1 MNNSRFFKALLLCL
15 LIAGTLD
22 ISDALIF
29 YGLRGVPPAG
39 LLRFIA
45 GCLLGVSALH
55 GGLAMAA
62 LGLAIHYTITLF
74 WAALFLVA
82 ASRISFLTRHAI
94 ASGLLYGGLIYVVM
108 NFVVL
113 PLTRLPSAL
122 APSRASRAYQW
133 RARPDAVHG
142 SPYRAHRPAFR
153 PRINFLNSSP
163 TGGPSPS
170 VVYPLRNAQAL
181 DP

>member
-1 MNNSRFFKALLLCL
+1 MNRIQSGRAFAKALLLCV

-45 GCLLGVSALH
+45 GCLVGVSALN
-55 GGLAMAA
+55 GGIAMAA

-74 WAALFLVA
+74 WSALFLIA
-82 ASRISFLTRHAI
+82 ATRFSFLTRRAI
-94 ASGLLYGGLIYVVM
+94 ASGLLYGVLIYVLM

-113 PLTRLPSAL
+113 PLTRLPPRTHHL
-122 APSRASRAYQW
+122 APAVLVNGVLALMLFMGLPIALI
-133 RARPDAVHG
+133 AR
-142 SPYRAHRPAFR
+142 RFAHE
-153 PRINFLNSSP
+153 
-163 TGGPSPS
+163 
-170 VVYPLRNAQAL
+170 
-181 DP
+181 

>member
-1 MNNSRFFKALLLCL
+1 MHKRSFFQALVLCL

-45 GCLLGVSALH
+45 ACLVGVSALH
-55 GGLAMAA
+55 DGLGMAA

-74 WAALFLVA
+74 WSVLFLIA
-82 ASRISFLTRHAI
+82 AVRFTFLTRHAI
-94 ASGLLYGGLIYVVM
+94 ASGLLYGCLIYVLM

-113 PLTRLPSAL
+113 PLTRLPPRTHHL
-122 APSRASRAYQW
+122 APAVLLNGVLALLLCMGLPIALI
-133 RARPDAVHG
+133 ARH
-142 SPYRAHRPAFR
+142 
-153 PRINFLNSSP
+153 FLSE
-163 TGGPSPS
+163 
-170 VVYPLRNAQAL
+170 
-181 DP
+181 

>member
-1 MNNSRFFKALLLCL
+1 MNGIQPGRSFAKALLLCL

-29 YGLRGVPPAG
+29 YGLRGVPALG

-45 GCLLGVSALH
+45 GCLVGVSALH

-74 WAALFLVA
+74 WSALFLLA
-82 ASRISFLTRHAI
+82 ATRVSFLTRRAI
-94 ASGLLYGGLIYVVM
+94 LSGLIYGGLIYVLM

-113 PLTRLPSAL
+113 PLTRLPPRSHHLPAAVLINGVLAL
-122 APSRASRAYQW
+122 LIFMGLPIALI
-133 RARPDAVHG
+133 AR
-142 SPYRAHRPAFR
+142 R
-153 PRINFLNSSP
+153 FLHE
-163 TGGPSPS
+163 
-170 VVYPLRNAQAL
+170 
-181 DP
+181 

>member
-1 MNNSRFFKALLLCL
+1 MNGIQPGRSFAKALLLCL

-29 YGLRGVPPAG
+29 YGLRGVSALG

-45 GCLLGVSALH
+45 GCLVGVSALH

-74 WAALFLVA
+74 WSALFLLA
-82 ASRISFLTRHAI
+82 ATRVSFLTRRAI
-94 ASGLLYGGLIYVVM
+94 LSGLIYGGLIYVLM

-113 PLTRLPSAL
+113 PLTRLPPRSHHLPAAVLLNGVLAL
-122 APSRASRAYQW
+122 LIFMGLPIALI
-133 RARPDAVHG
+133 AR
-142 SPYRAHRPAFR
+142 R
-153 PRINFLNSSP
+153 FLHE
-163 TGGPSPS
+163 
-170 VVYPLRNAQAL
+170 
-181 DP
+181 

>member
-1 MNNSRFFKALLLCL
+1 MVDNTRGLRFAKALALCL

-29 YGLRGVPPAG
+29 YGIRGVPPAG

-45 GCLLGVSALH
+45 ACLVGVSALH

-74 WAALFLVA
+74 WAALFLLA
-82 ASRISFLTRHAI
+82 ASRLAFLTRRAI
-94 ASGLLYGGLIYVVM
+94 LSGLVYGVVIYILM

-113 PLTRLPSAL
+113 PLTRLPPRSHHLPPAVLINGVLAL
-122 APSRASRAYQW
+122 MLFQGLPIALI
-133 RARPDAVHG
+133 ARRFIHE
-142 SPYRAHRPAFR
+142 
-153 PRINFLNSSP
+153 
-163 TGGPSPS
+163 
-170 VVYPLRNAQAL
+170 
-181 DP
+181 

>member
-82 ASRISFLTRHAI
+82 ATRISFLTRHAI

-113 PLTRLPSAL
+113 PLTRLPPRSHHL
-122 APSRASRAYQW
+122 APAVLVNGVLALMLFMGLPIALI
-133 RARPDAVHG
+133 ARRFA
-142 SPYRAHRPAFR
+142 RE
-153 PRINFLNSSP
+153 
-163 TGGPSPS
+163 
-170 VVYPLRNAQAL
+170 
-181 DP
+181 

>member
-1 MNNSRFFKALLLCL
+1 MNGIQPGRSFAKALLLCL

-29 YGLRGVPPAG
+29 YGLRGVPALG

-45 GCLLGVSALH
+45 GCLVGVSALH

-74 WAALFLVA
+74 WSALFLLA
-82 ASRISFLTRHAI
+82 ATRVSFLTRRAI
-94 ASGLLYGGLIYVVM
+94 LSGLLYGGLIYILM

-113 PLTRLPSAL
+113 PLTRLPPRTHHL
-122 APSRASRAYQW
+122 APAVLVNGLLALMLFMGLPIALI
-133 RARPDAVHG
+133 AR
-142 SPYRAHRPAFR
+142 R
-153 PRINFLNSSP
+153 FLHE
-163 TGGPSPS
+163 
-170 VVYPLRNAQAL
+170 
-181 DP
+181 